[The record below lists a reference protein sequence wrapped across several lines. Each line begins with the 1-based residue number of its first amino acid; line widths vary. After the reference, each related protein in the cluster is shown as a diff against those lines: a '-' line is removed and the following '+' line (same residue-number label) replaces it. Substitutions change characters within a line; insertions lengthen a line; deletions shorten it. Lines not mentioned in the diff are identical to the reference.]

1 MPEVSV
7 IRSEMNKMLNEVF
20 TSVKQ
25 WKEIA
30 QKIGIPRL
38 EQELMQ
44 VAFRITNEYFYI
56 TIHNLVLL

>member
-1 MPEVSV
+1 
-7 IRSEMNKMLNEVF
+7 MLNEVF